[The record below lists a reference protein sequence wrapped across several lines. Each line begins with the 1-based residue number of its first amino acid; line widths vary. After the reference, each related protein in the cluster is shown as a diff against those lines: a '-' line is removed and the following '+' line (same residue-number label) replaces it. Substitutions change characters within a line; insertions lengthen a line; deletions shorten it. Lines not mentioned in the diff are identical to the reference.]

1 MTTFVLN
8 DKIIQTHQPQGMTL
22 LDFVRYHKHL
32 IGTKIGCREGDCGAC
47 NLLMGE
53 LIDGKV
59 YYKSLT
65 SCITPL
71 GNAQGKHIV
80 SIEGLNMDELTPY
93 QQAMVDESGSQCGI
107 CTVGFIVSFAG
118 ECLAYRP
125 NSYESVIGAIDGNIC
140 RCTGYKSIERA
151 ANIVYNKL
159 KNKDVENPVAW
170 LVKHKFIPEY
180 FLNIPKK
187 ISQIATPA
195 PENGHVIVGGGTDL
209 FVQKHDEI
217 YESSVNLISDNKHLT
232 GIRIESGKCII
243 GAATNATQML
253 ESKVLNDIFPNL
265 YTHLKLVSSTP
276 IRNIG
281 TVAGNFIN
289 ASPIGDLTA
298 FFIALNSTIHL
309 KNKSGNT
316 RFLLL
321 KDLYKGY
328 KILDKTEDE
337 YITHF
342 SFEIPDSDTYFNF
355 EKVSKRTYLD
365 IASVNTAMRIT
376 VQNDYI
382 KAVHISAG
390 GVAPIPKYLQQTC
403 EYLTGK
409 HLTENTILEALEVMQ
424 NEVAPISDAR
434 GAKEY
439 KRLLLR
445 QLVFAHFMELFPEK
459 FELAMVG

>member
-8 DKIIQTHQPQGMTL
+8 DKIIQTYQPQGMTL

-53 LIDGKV
+53 LIDGKM

-151 ANIVYNKL
+151 AKIVYNKL
-159 KNKDVENPVAW
+159 KNKDIESPVTW

-187 ISQIATPA
+187 ISQIAVPI
-195 PENGHVIVGGGTDL
+195 PVNGHVIVGGGTDL

-298 FFIALNSTIHL
+298 FFIALNSTIYL

-342 SFEIPDSDTYFNF
+342 IFEIPDSDTYFNF

-365 IASVNTAMRIT
+365 IASVNTAIQIT

-434 GAKEY
+434 GTKEY

>member
-8 DKIIQTHQPQGMTL
+8 DKIIQTYQPQGMTL

-53 LIDGKV
+53 LIDGKM

-151 ANIVYNKL
+151 AKIVYNKL
-159 KNKDVENPVAW
+159 KNKDIESPVAW

-187 ISQIATPA
+187 ISQIATPT

-298 FFIALNSTIHL
+298 FFIALNSTIYL

-403 EYLTGK
+403 EYLTEK

>member
-1 MTTFVLN
+1 MTTFILN
-8 DKIIQTHQPQGMTL
+8 NQLIQTDQPQGMTL

-32 IGTKIGCREGDCGAC
+32 VGTKIGCREGDCGAC

-53 LIDGKV
+53 LIDGKMH
-59 YYKSLT
+59 YKSLT

-80 SIEGLNMDELTPY
+80 SIEGLNMEKLTPY

-151 ANIVYNKL
+151 AKIVYNKL
-159 KNKDVENPVAW
+159 KNKDIANPVAW
-170 LVKHKFIPEY
+170 LVQHGFIPEY
-180 FLNIPKK
+180 FMDIPKK
-187 ISQIATPA
+187 INQIVAPTPL
-195 PENGHVIVGGGTDL
+195 NGHVIVGGGTDL

-217 YESSVNLISDNKHLT
+217 YESSVNLISDNKQLT
-232 GIRIESGKCII
+232 GIRKEDGKCII
-243 GAATNATQML
+243 GAVTNATQML
-253 ESKVLNDIFPNL
+253 ESDILNDIFPNL
-265 YTHLKLVSSTP
+265 YAHLKLVSSTP

-298 FFIALNSTIHL
+298 FFIALNSTIYL

-328 KILDKTEDE
+328 KILDKSEDE
-337 YITHF
+337 YITHL
-342 SFEIPDSDTYFNF
+342 SFDIPDSDTYFNF

-365 IASVNTAMRIT
+365 IASVNTAIQIT

-382 KAVHISAG
+382 EEVHISAG

-403 EYLTGK
+403 NYLAGK
-409 HLTENTILEALEVMQ
+409 HLTENTISEALEVMQ
-424 NEVAPISDAR
+424 SEVAPISDAR
-434 GAKEY
+434 GTKEY

-459 FELAMVG
+459 FEIAMLA